1 MTTLLDKQFK
11 SIQAIVYSGVQRQWQ
26 RRVLMLSS
34 ICNERLNRSA
44 DRVIVNTT
52 MYRREVVMWEM
63 DVMDETRFVEVMGN
77 DVKTGVR
84 SKWAA

>member
-1 MTTLLDKQFK
+1 MMTTLLDKQFK

-52 MYRREVVMWEM
+52 MYRREVVM
-63 DVMDETRFVEVMGN
+63 
-77 DVKTGVR
+77 
-84 SKWAA
+84 